1 MKIALPACLAWREG
15 ALVGTA
21 LGIGAGLAWV
31 EVFKITSFEGDSGM
45 PVFFTFM
52 PLQAVIA
59 EIGGVVL
66 FGIIAFAT
74 PKSPSSVRRYV
85 VMTDK

>member
-1 MKIALPACLAWREG
+1 
-15 ALVGTA
+15 
-21 LGIGAGLAWV
+21 
-31 EVFKITSFEGDSGM
+31 M

-59 EIGGVVL
+59 EIGGALL
-66 FGIIAFAT
+66 FGNIAFAT
-74 PKSPSSVRRYV
+74 PSNVRRYV

>member
-1 MKIALPACLAWREG
+1 MPGLARG

-31 EVFKITSFEGDSGM
+31 EIFKITSFEGDSEM

-59 EIGGVVL
+59 EIGGALL
-66 FGIIAFAT
+66 FGNIAFAT
-74 PKSPSSVRRYV
+74 PSNVRRYV

>member
-1 MKIALPACLAWREG
+1 MKIALPALPGLAQG
-15 ALVGTA
+15 ALIGTA
-21 LGIGAGLAWV
+21 LGVGAGLAWV
-31 EVFKITSFEGDSGM
+31 EIFKTASFEGDSEM

-59 EIGGVVL
+59 EIGGVLL

-74 PKSPSSVRRYV
+74 PSNASRCA

>member
-1 MKIALPACLAWREG
+1 MRIALLALSGLAQG

-31 EVFKITSFEGDSGM
+31 EIFKITSFEGDSGM

-59 EIGGVVL
+59 ENRRRRAVRHHRIRETE
-66 FGIIAFAT
+66 IAIERET
-74 PKSPSSVRRYV
+74 MRRH
-85 VMTDK
+85 D

>member
-1 MKIALPACLAWREG
+1 MRIALLALSGLAQG

-31 EVFKITSFEGDSGM
+31 EIFKITSFEGDSGM

-59 EIGGVVL
+59 GGVVL

>member
-1 MKIALPACLAWREG
+1 
-15 ALVGTA
+15 
-21 LGIGAGLAWV
+21 
-31 EVFKITSFEGDSGM
+31 M

-74 PKSPSSVRRYV
+74 PSNVKRYV

>member
-1 MKIALPACLAWREG
+1 MRIALLALSGLAQG

-21 LGIGAGLAWV
+21 LGIGAVLAWV
-31 EVFKITSFEGDSGM
+31 EIFKITSFEGDSGM

-59 EIGGVVL
+59 EIGGALL
-66 FGIIAFAT
+66 FGNIAFAT

>member
-1 MKIALPACLAWREG
+1 
-15 ALVGTA
+15 
-21 LGIGAGLAWV
+21 
-31 EVFKITSFEGDSGM
+31 M

-74 PKSPSSVRRYV
+74 PKSPASVRRYV